1 MLIIYAPHFVAA
13 HTEEATAP
21 IIKYM
26 RGWNVEQILQY
37 CNSKD
42 WKVLMQIKVKEVTLE
57 KVVKGKARYEIAH
70 VTYEFNGEA
79 RTFKVFSF
87 KNPQVFKDIQEVQPN
102 ETIEVDVTK
111 GADGYNQWAQIS
123 RGGSQA
129 PASTAVTNVSN
140 KVVGSNYETRE
151 ERAIR
156 QVAIAKQ
163 SSLDR
168 AIDYFELTNNHE
180 VSREEVVE
188 TAQFFTD
195 WVTGNDTPAVDSE
208 D

>member
-13 HTEEATAP
+13 HTNEATAP
-21 IIKYM
+21 IIRYM
-26 RGWNVEQILQY
+26 RGWDVEQILQY

-87 KNPQVFKDIQEVQPN
+87 KNPQVFKDIQEVEPN

-111 GADGYNQWAQIS
+111 GADGYNQWTKIT

-129 PASTAVTNVSN
+129 PASAA
-140 KVVGSNYETRE
+140 VGSTKTYNSTYETRE
-151 ERAIR
+151 ERATK

-168 AIDYFELTNNHE
+168 AIEYFELTQNHE

-188 TAQFFTD
+188 CAQYFTD
-195 WVTGNDTPAVDSE
+195 WVLNNDPSE
-208 D
+208 MDPEG